1 MKSLNSRMAA
11 MVWMIVACAM
21 MPAVA
26 LAQMQIPGV
35 GSMLPD
41 KAQLQEQAQKLVADL
56 TSMKSSGKLGPAD
69 TAKVDSL
76 LPKAT
81 AVNTELAKPQVEPSR
96 LPRLVGEL
104 GDLEKQVGALK
115 GLMK

>member
-1 MKSLNSRMAA
+1 MKSLNSRMAV
-11 MVWMIVACAM
+11 MVWAMVACAM
-21 MPAVA
+21 MPAVT
-26 LAQMQIPGV
+26 LAQMQIPG

-41 KAQLQEQAQKLVADL
+41 KAQLLEQAQKLVADL
-56 TSMKSSGKLGPAD
+56 TSMKGSGKLGAAD

-96 LPRLVGEL
+96 LTQLAGQL
-104 GDLEKQVGALK
+104 GDLQKQVGALK
-115 GLMK
+115 GVMK